1 LKILIVDDE
10 ERYLKMLEAML
21 LPEGYKVLKAKSG
34 EEALKILKTENVQAV
49 LLDILMPDL
58 SGYDVLKIIRG
69 NKNLDTL
76 PVIILTCL
84 TDKAERIKGL
94 QLGADDF
101 ISKPFD
107 LEELRAKIYTQIKIK
122 YIRRQLNEKA
132 KLEKVIN
139 KIDEGI
145 IVADGN
151 FAPLN
156 INTKAREL
164 LGIKEDPADILIY
177 FKENYNEDVRARE
190 GRINY
195 ILKQKSGEN
204 DAVFLS
210 LTIDPVRDASEEIDS
225 YIFILKKVE

>member
-1 LKILIVDDE
+1 MKILIVDDE